1 MEREL
6 KPKKGRFQVS
16 AKEERTSHGIVFA
29 SKLELRLFLWLK
41 KRLPDEPIRL
51 QEKFI
56 LQEGFRGPHENRHRP
71 ILYVTD
77 FTLGPKRSSAD
88 APVPV
93 GMLVI
98 DAKGMETTDFRMKR
112 KMFEYR
118 YGVPLWTPGSE
129 GQLEVIIQHYK
140 NIMKNKQV
148 LEALSGSQFAVTG
161 YVESDGRKTNR
172 TFRRMPM
179 GGYEILLEESLAM
192 LEDRAGAATIVQV
205 LKDAGT
211 PRDVAAKAMIEVHA
225 STQKSLDPDKAS
237 KPWSGGKEELVPVEQ
252 GISFVKA
259 EPDKVV
265 VTNLEQ
271 LSCEEIE
278 PPTKVTKSKELTLAK
293 NAILAQLPR
302 GRFVSRINLYPGK
315 YDTVTKA

>member
-140 NIMKNKQV
+140 NIMKNNKKI
-148 LEALSGSQFAVTG
+148 
-161 YVESDGRKTNR
+161 ESHIKILKT
-172 TFRRMPM
+172 
-179 GGYEILLEESLAM
+179 ESK
-192 LEDRAGAATIVQV
+192 RPNHVPPPQYFFFVRNFCGH
-205 LKDAGT
+205 
-211 PRDVAAKAMIEVHA
+211 RNFYYFFF
-225 STQKSLDPDKAS
+225 ST
-237 KPWSGGKEELVPVEQ
+237 
-252 GISFVKA
+252 
-259 EPDKVV
+259 
-265 VTNLEQ
+265 N
-271 LSCEEIE
+271 
-278 PPTKVTKSKELTLAK
+278 
-293 NAILAQLPR
+293 N
-302 GRFVSRINLYPGK
+302 
-315 YDTVTKA
+315 